1 MTQQTPAPN
10 KFETLLINLGK
21 LQDAFPLA
29 FPRKKGA
36 RAVQPLKEQIH
47 KDILVKS
54 RELNLGLSYNDVRA
68 VLRYWT
74 TRAFYLKAFK
84 RATGRIDL
92 EGNVVNHVTDEHK
105 VYAKELK
112 HKIWKRAIP
121 ANISALAPTSENS
134 EVSPEPAATAA
145 A

>member
-10 KFETLLINLGK
+10 KFENLLINLGK

-36 RAVQPLKEQIH
+36 RAVQPLKQQIH
-47 KDILVKS
+47 KDILTRS
-54 RELNLGLSYNDVRA
+54 RELNLGLSHNDVKA
-68 VLRYWT
+68 VLRYWV
-74 TRAFYLKAFK
+74 TRNFYLKAFK

-92 EGNVVNHVTDEHK
+92 DGNVVNHVTDEHK
-105 VYAKELK
+105 AYAKELK

-121 ANISALAPTSENS
+121 ANISALAPEAESPAAPSEA
-134 EVSPEPAATAA
+134 AATAA

>member
-1 MTQQTPAPN
+1 MTQQNPAPN
-10 KFETLLINLGK
+10 KFETLLINLAK
-21 LQDAFPLA
+21 IQDAFPKA

-47 KDILVKS
+47 KDILIKS

-92 EGNVVNHVTDEHK
+92 DGNVVNHVTDEHK

-121 ANISALAPTSENS
+121 TNISALAPAVESDEAS
-134 EVSPEPAATAA
+134 RQSKSAA
-145 A
+145 